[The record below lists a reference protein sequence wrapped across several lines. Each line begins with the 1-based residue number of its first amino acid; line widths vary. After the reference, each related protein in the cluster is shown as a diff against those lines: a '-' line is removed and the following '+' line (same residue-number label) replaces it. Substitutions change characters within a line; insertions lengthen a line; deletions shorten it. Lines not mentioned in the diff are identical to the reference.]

1 MEPTDHNRRAWDEFH
16 RRRPGPAAT
25 PPGLPPLVR
34 ERLTDLK
41 GRHVL
46 HLQCGTGE
54 ATAELADMG
63 ALVTAVDG
71 SPQAIAT
78 AYARAPSAA
87 FIHADVHALP
97 LELRRG
103 RFDLVYAGEGAI
115 DLLQDPE
122 AWATGITAALRPG
135 GYVLLLDRHPALEC
149 LDDFLRWRGGYFRED
164 GAHTLGAVLTALAQ
178 AGLTLR
184 RLEEHAVPGGDP
196 RVPGLVLLVA
206 AKPASFGAGAER
218 KGTPV

>member
-1 MEPTDHNRRAWDEFH
+1 MEPTEHNRRAWDEFH
-16 RRRPGPAAT
+16 RRRPEPAAAPT
-25 PPGLPPLVR
+25 GLPPLVR

-54 ATAELADMG
+54 ATAQLAETG

-71 SPQAIAT
+71 SPHAIAS
-78 AYARAPSAA
+78 AHARAPSAA

-103 RFDLVYAGEGAI
+103 RFDLVYSGEGGLA
-115 DLLQDPE
+115 LLRDTE
-122 AWATGITAALRPG
+122 AWATGIAAALRPG
-135 GYVLLLDRHPALEC
+135 GYVLLFDRHPAREC
-149 LDDFLRWRGGYFRED
+149 LDEFLRWRGGYFREH
-164 GAHTLGAVLTALAQ
+164 GALTLGAIVTAIAQ

-184 RLEEHAVPGGDP
+184 RLEEHAAPGGDP
-196 RVPGLVLLVA
+196 RVPGLLLLVA

-218 KGTPV
+218 KGTPA